1 MSKSTVRIGLVQ
13 PHTYYGEEEPRNLE
27 EALSY
32 VAKGA
37 ALGVDL
43 LVFPENYP
51 GPYRNDGRFEVIE
64 PLCRAAAAQG
74 VAIAAGTSLEHEPG
88 SGTYSIATVM
98 IGADGEIVGVN
109 RRTHPEGPYIYEGGD
124 LWDFTYEENNELP
137 PVFDMG
143 WGKVGVVTCSEVYV
157 PELARSLAMRGAEI
171 CLFPTGIL
179 IDELGY
185 TENWRT
191 LIRARAIENLMY
203 SAITVNLF
211 SPEFAD
217 RYRQGGDLEVPP
229 SSSGLTRGIAMIA
242 SPESVIATSEAP
254 GIICGDLDLE
264 RIRGLRDTTEE
275 LIVPAPY
282 KTIPGILDWPRP
294 DLLGSARR
302 REVRA

>member
-1 MSKSTVRIGLVQ
+1 MSNSTVRIGLVQ
-13 PHTYYGEEEPRNLE
+13 PHTFYGEEEPRNLD

-43 LVFPENYP
+43 LCFPENYP
-51 GPYRNDGRFEVIE
+51 GPYRKDGRFEVIE
-64 PLCRAAAAQG
+64 PLCAAAAEHG
-74 VAIAAGTSLEHEPG
+74 IAIAAGTSLESAPG
-88 SGTYSIATVM
+88 SGTYSIATAM
-98 IGADGEIVGVN
+98 IDAQGSVVGVN
-109 RRTHPEGPYIYEGGD
+109 RRTHPVGPYIYEGGD
-124 LWDFTYEENNELP
+124 LWDFTYEEAAEL

-157 PELARSLAMRGAEI
+157 PEIARALAMKGAEI

-191 LIRARAIENLMY
+191 LVRARAIENLMY

-211 SPEFAD
+211 TPEFAD

-229 SSSGLTRGIAMIA
+229 SASGLTRGIAMIA
-242 SPESVIATSEAP
+242 SPEGVIATSEAP
-254 GIICGDLDLE
+254 GIICGDLDLD
-264 RIRGLRDTTEE
+264 RIRRLRDTEEE

-294 DLLGSARR
+294 EVLGPARR
-302 REVRA
+302 REVQV

>member
-1 MSKSTVRIGLVQ
+1 MSNATVRIGLVQ
-13 PHTYYGEEEPRNLE
+13 PHTFYGDEERRNLD

-37 ALGVDL
+37 ALGVEL

-51 GPYRNDGRFEVIE
+51 GPFRNEGRFEVIE
-64 PLCRAAAAQG
+64 PLREAAAAHG
-74 VAIAAGTSLEHEPG
+74 IALAAGTSLEHHEG

-98 IGADGEIVGVN
+98 IDAQGEVVGVN
-109 RRTHPEGPYIYEGGD
+109 RRTHPVGPYIYEGGD
-124 LWDFTYEENNELP
+124 LWDFTYEESDEL

-157 PELARSLAMRGAEI
+157 PEIARNLAMNGAEI

-191 LIRARAIENLMY
+191 LVRARAIENLMY
-203 SAITVNLF
+203 SAVTVNLF

-217 RYRQGGDLEVPP
+217 RYRQGELDVAP
-229 SSSGLTRGIAMIA
+229 SASGLTRGIAMIA
-242 SPESVIATSEAP
+242 SPESVIAASEAP
-254 GIICGDLDLE
+254 GIICADLDLE
-264 RIRGLRDTTEE
+264 RIRRLRDTTEE

-282 KTIPGILDWPRP
+282 RTIPGVLDWPRP
-294 DLLGSARR
+294 EVLGSARR